1 MLIKSANGRVVSD
14 MVKELTFE
22 NAFKQVCA
30 DVVEETKGNIS
41 IREFITYKR
50 FLLSELELNAR

>member
-1 MLIKSANGRVVSD
+1 VVSD
-14 MVKELTFE
+14 MVKELIFE